1 MKLKSTVLKKAIL
14 LGFSGLL
21 FYACDPEEP
30 SNTAKPEN
38 VVKVKTTPAIFYS
51 LVKKHP
57 HDTTAFTE
65 GFLFHEGKLFEST
78 GAPEY
83 LSQARS
89 SFGIVDLEKGKLDI
103 KAELDKKIYFG
114 EGIVFF
120 KDKMYQLTYQ
130 NQTGFIYDAKT
141 YKKTGQ
147 FNYTNKEG
155 WGMTTDGKSIIMSDG
170 TFNLTYLDPTTLTA
184 TKTLPVTENGYG
196 LDHINEL
203 EYINGFIYANVW
215 MSSTIVKINPENGE
229 VVGKLEFSDLYSESK
244 QVYPKSLEMNGIAYD
259 SISDKI
265 LVTGKLWPYI
275 YEVSFPH

>member
-1 MKLKSTVLKKAIL
+1 MKLKITVLKKV
-14 LGFSGLL
+14 LL
-21 FYACDPEEP
+21 FVFLGLAVCACDPEEP
-30 SNTAKPEN
+30 SNAAKPEEA
-38 VVKVKTTPAIFYS
+38 VKVKTTPAIFYS
-51 LVKKHP
+51 LVKKHA

-65 GFLFHEGKLFEST
+65 GLLFHEGKLFEST

-83 LSQARS
+83 LTQARS

-120 KDKMYQLTYQ
+120 KDKIYQLTYQ

-141 YKKTGQ
+141 YQKTGQ

-155 WGMTTDGKSIIMSDG
+155 WGMTTDGKSLIMSDG
-170 TFNLTYLDPTTLTA
+170 TFNLTYLDPTTLTVI
-184 TKTLPVTENGYG
+184 KTLPVTENGYG

-215 MSSTIVKINPENGE
+215 MSTTIVKINPENGE
-229 VVGKLEFSDLYSESK
+229 VIGKLELSDLYSESK

-275 YEVSFPH
+275 YEINFPH